1 MMSTTKTMGL
11 RASGFGL
18 RARNS
23 DVHDGG
29 LVSRVLGGV
38 ADATIGTALVLW
50 HAALARR
57 ERRRPP
63 ARLWSSTR

>member
-38 ADATIGTALVLW
+38 ADATIG
-50 HAALARR
+50 
-57 ERRRPP
+57 RPMFEP
-63 ARLWSSTR
+63 AEKPM